1 MRVIREEISGG
12 ERVLA
17 LGTFDGVHRGHQAL
31 LAAGKRYAEEQGI
44 LLRACSFD
52 RHPLEILRP
61 ELAPKLLT
69 TPEEKEELMAAY
81 GVDELQLMPFTRET
95 ADMAPEAFLQYLRE
109 GGGLRAVVAGWNY
122 TFGKGGKGTARTLEE
137 DGKAHGYEVMII
149 PPVKTAEGE
158 TISSTLIRE
167 RLREGRIEEAE
178 VLMGHPFE
186 LRGRVEGGKHMGR
199 RIGVA
204 TANVETDPRKQLP
217 AFGVYPCRVKTEAG
231 EMAAVM
237 NIGVQPTLPSG
248 RVTVEAHIL
257 EGEPELYGQEVSL
270 FPGDRFRE
278 EKKFDSV
285 QELTNQIR
293 KDQEA
298 ARAWFQRLPDGKDGR
313 KTDSPVP
320 CVRKTG
326 DV

>member
-1 MRVIREEISGG
+1 MTQYNKLTPEIL
-12 ERVLA
+12 EQLKNA
-17 LGTFDGVHRGHQAL
+17 APGHILTGAEINEDYSHDEMPIYGKQMPDAL
-31 LAAGKRYAEEQGI
+31 LMATSTEE
-44 LLRACSFD
+44 
-52 RHPLEILRP
+52 
-61 ELAPKLLT
+61 
-69 TPEEKEELMAAY
+69 
-81 GVDELQLMPFTRET
+81 V
-95 ADMAPEAFLQYLRE
+95 
-109 GGGLRAVVAGWNY
+109 
-122 TFGKGGKGTARTLEE
+122 
-137 DGKAHGYEVMII
+137 
-149 PPVKTAEGE
+149 
-158 TISSTLIRE
+158 
-167 RLREGRIEEAE
+167 
-178 VLMGHPFE
+178 
-186 LRGRVEGGKHMGR
+186 
-199 RIGVA
+199 
-204 TANVETDPRKQLP
+204 
-217 AFGVYPCRVKTEAG
+217 
-231 EMAAVM
+231 AAVM